1 MWVYVLCVCGVVT
14 GPLALQDSH
23 ACVCELQLL
32 LWLCVLA
39 HMCFHRV
46 FGSLAKKKRK
56 VFFYVACL
64 LHFEWD
70 GALSMFAP
78 L

>member
-1 MWVYVLCVCGVVT
+1 MAFCVGVRVVCVCGVVT

-23 ACVCELQLL
+23 AYVCELQLL

-39 HMCFHRV
+39 HCV
-46 FGSLAKKKRK
+46 FIAFLVPWQKKRK
-56 VFFYVACL
+56 KKERFFL
-64 LHFEWD
+64 RR
-70 GALSMFAP
+70 MFAP